1 MPCEGRPVEDVEG
14 MAVSKV
20 AGLTSLVTACRVCP
34 PSCLASCRASCPASC
49 LASCPASCLKSRLPV
64 LSWLPGYTSSQAL
77 SDLIAGLT
85 VGLTVIPQG
94 DVMYLGDLQ
103 HQLTLS
109 RYRLCL
115 AGWSASPVWTVLR
128 LHGQLCI
135 HHLRQLQGEVTIL
148 VRPL

>member
-20 AGLTSLVTACRVCP
+20 AGLTLLVTACRVCP
-34 PSCLASCRASCPASC
+34 ASC
-49 LASCPASCLKSRLPV
+49 LTSCLASCLKSRLPV

-109 RYRLCL
+109 RYRLCP
-115 AGWSASPVWTVLR
+115 AGWSASPVRSVLR

-148 VRPL
+148 VKAL